1 MGDIKSFFHQ
11 WCTKN
16 SKEPQFDV
24 RQTGIINSFIN
35 IKLYNNIKLKI
46 Y

>member
-24 RQTGIINSFIN
+24 RQTGINNFIN
-35 IKLYNNIKLKI
+35 IIKLKI

>member
-24 RQTGIINSFIN
+24 RQTGIINNFIN
-35 IKLYNNIKLKI
+35 IIKLKI